1 VKNRES
7 SGTGAAGGRTGV
19 TAEDVRRVALGLP
32 ETTEKPAWGSPT
44 FRVAGKMFA
53 SLGDD
58 DTTIG
63 VKCPKEERGELI
75 AAEPEKFFVK
85 PGHDDNYN
93 LVRVRLSALEDVEEL
108 RAVLLD
114 SWRQAAPRRLVE

>member
-1 VKNRES
+1 MKNRES

-58 DTTIG
+58 DTAIG